1 MRHQQTKISI
11 EINMKSY
18 TLAFIS
24 IVINVLA
31 LQPHSVMAHHSRA
44 EFADDIQVL
53 EGELIQVRWANP
65 HPTFELQISNS
76 DGTEQ
81 TLEIQAYGTIY
92 TLSRGGVNENH
103 FTLGEKVQI
112 AGQISTRRENVFLAN
127 NMLLENGQEVVLNG
141 GAEPYFNQESIGG
154 LANWAASESDVVDAA
169 KENLGLFRIWSQP
182 HRSTDARDGKGA
194 TNLHLPFNEEA
205 LSKRATW
212 DPLDDPDLQCMPKG
226 MPMVMV
232 TPHPFTFSEDGSD
245 VKILAHE
252 YAVERVIHIIDTDGP
267 SLQAPTPLGY
277 SVGRWEGGTLI
288 VNTTDLTANYFFF
301 GFNLSD
307 KVEIEERITLSADQ
321 TRLDYLAVVTDP
333 DTFTE
338 PARIDRHWLALGET
352 PEPYD
357 CTATQLD

>member
-1 MRHQQTKISI
+1 
-11 EINMKSY
+11 MKSY

-31 LQPHSVMAHHSRA
+31 LQPHTVMAHHSRA

-127 NMLLENGQEVVLNG
+127 NMLLENGQEVVLDG
-141 GAEPYFNQESIGG
+141 GAEPYFNQEGLGG
-154 LANWAASESDVVDAA
+154 LANWAANESGVVDAA
-169 KENLGLFRIWSQP
+169 TENLGLFRIWSQP
-182 HRSTDARDGKGA
+182 HRNTDLRDGKGA

-212 DPLDDPDLQCMPKG
+212 DPLNDPDMQCIPKG
-226 MPMVMV
+226 MPMVMA
-232 TPHPFTFSEDGSD
+232 TPHPFTFSAEGDN
-245 VKILAHE
+245 VRILAHE
-252 YAVERVIHIIDTDGP
+252 YAVERIIHIEDADSA
-267 SLQAPTPLGY
+267 SLQAPNPLGY
-277 SVGRWEGGTLI
+277 SVGRWEGDTLI
-288 VNTTDLTANYFFF
+288 VNTTDIIANYLFF

-307 KVEIEERITLSADQ
+307 KVEIEERITLSEDQ
-321 TRLDYLAVVTDP
+321 TRLDYLAVITDP